1 MSLGVSAKMGVAN
14 RRAFVNVMMNV
25 FRPFQNLRRES
36 TFVCT
41 CVSLETNAVEMK
53 YGRIPRGNHV
63 SFQTFESSVAL
74 CRLQKIQRAGKV
86 SKATPCVIQDRQ
98 VEKYTRK

>member
-1 MSLGVSAKMGVAN
+1 METNTAASEIAMYLGVSAKMGVAN

-63 SFQTFESSVAL
+63 IPDLRILGSLMSAAEDSAS
-74 CRLQKIQRAGKV
+74 G
-86 SKATPCVIQDRQ
+86 
-98 VEKYTRK
+98 EG